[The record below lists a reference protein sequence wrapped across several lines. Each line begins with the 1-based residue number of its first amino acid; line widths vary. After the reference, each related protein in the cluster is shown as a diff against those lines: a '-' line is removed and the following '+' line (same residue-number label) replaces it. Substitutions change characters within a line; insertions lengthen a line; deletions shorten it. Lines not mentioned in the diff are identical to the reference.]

1 MGDTTNWEF
10 AAAVAAVVMGL
21 GGLLVFTM
29 IVTVGS
35 WRVFSQANRAAT
47 ESAKASVYIQELAL
61 HLSSRS
67 AHQLPIID
75 LKDQADEIADLR
87 RQADALIGQQAR
99 LQEAVRNLVEAGALG
114 NAGSE
119 RQLRDLD
126 GILRRLEDN
135 LTRVAAAVNDI
146 ETRSPRGG

>member
-10 AAAVAAVVMGL
+10 AAAVAAVVLGL
-21 GGLLVFTM
+21 GGLLLFT
-29 IVTVGS
+29 
-35 WRVFSQANRAAT
+35 
-47 ESAKASVYIQELAL
+47 
-61 HLSSRS
+61 
-67 AHQLPIID
+67 II
-75 LKDQADEIADLR
+75 
-87 RQADALIGQQAR
+87 
-99 LQEAVRNLVEAGALG
+99 G

-146 ETRSPRGG
+146 ESKAPRGG

>member
-21 GGLLVFTM
+21 GGLLLFT
-29 IVTVGS
+29 IIGAIGS
-35 WRVFSQANRAAT
+35 WRVFSQANRAAL
-47 ESAKASVYIQELAL
+47 EAAKASASVQELAR

-67 AHQLPIID
+67 ARQLPIID
-75 LKDQADEIADLR
+75 LREEADELADLR
-87 RQADALIGQQAR
+87 RQADVLIDQQSR
-99 LQEAVRNLVEAGALG
+99 LQDAVRNLVEAGALG

-146 ETRSPRGG
+146 ESKAPGGG

>member
-29 IVTVGS
+29 IGTVGS

-146 ETRSPRGG
+146 EMRSPRGG

>member
-21 GGLLVFTM
+21 GGLLLFTM
-29 IVTVGS
+29 IGTIGS
-35 WRVFSQANRAAT
+35 WKVFSQANRAAT
-47 ESAKASVYIQELAL
+47 EAAKASVYVQELAR

-75 LKDQADEIADLR
+75 LREEADELADLR
-87 RQADALIGQQAR
+87 RQADVLIDQQSR
-99 LQEAVRNLVEAGALG
+99 LQDAVRNLVEAGALG

-146 ETRSPRGG
+146 ESKSPGGG

>member
-1 MGDTTNWEF
+1 MGDTANWEF

-29 IVTVGS
+29 IGTVGS
-35 WRVFSQANRAAT
+35 WRVFSQANRAAI

>member
-21 GGLLVFTM
+21 GGLLLFTM
-29 IVTVGS
+29 IGTIGS
-35 WRVFSQANRAAT
+35 WKVFSQANRAAT
-47 ESAKASVYIQELAL
+47 EAAKASVYVQELAR

-75 LKDQADEIADLR
+75 LREEADELADLR
-87 RQADALIGQQAR
+87 RQADVLIDQQSR
-99 LQEAVRNLVEAGALG
+99 LQDAVRNLVEAGALG
-114 NAGSE
+114 NAGSK

-146 ETRSPRGG
+146 ESKSPGGG

>member
-21 GGLLVFTM
+21 GGLLLFT
-29 IVTVGS
+29 IIGTIGA
-35 WRVFSQANRAAT
+35 WRVFSQANRAAV
-47 ESAKASVYIQELAL
+47 EAAKASASVQDLAR
-61 HLSSRS
+61 HLSSRAAS
-67 AHQLPIID
+67 QLPIID
-75 LKDQADEIADLR
+75 LREEADELADLR
-87 RQADALIGQQAR
+87 RQADALIDQQSR

-146 ETRSPRGG
+146 ESKTPGGG